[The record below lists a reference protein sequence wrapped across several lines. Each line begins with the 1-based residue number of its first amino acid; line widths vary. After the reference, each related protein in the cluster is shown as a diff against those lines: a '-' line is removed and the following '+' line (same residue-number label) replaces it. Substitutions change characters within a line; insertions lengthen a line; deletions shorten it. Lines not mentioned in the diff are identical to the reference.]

1 MTMRTIVQ
9 MIIVSL
15 LSAWAAVFLY
25 RYSEQKPRTSHWG
38 LSQSGESRYTHLV
51 EKLFS
56 ARSNARLMSSAPT
69 NFTDAAEIATPAVVN
84 VRADVEVGRGLWGR
98 SLITKSSGSG
108 VILSP
113 DGYIATNHHV
123 IENSRDIKITL
134 ADKRIFSATLV
145 GSDPSTDIA
154 LLKIDASDLPFL
166 VFGNSDSVRV
176 GEWVLAV
183 GNPFNLESTV
193 TAGIVS
199 AKGRNIN
206 ILSGSASIESFI
218 QTDAAVNP
226 GNSGGALVNT
236 FGELVGINTAIVT
249 ESGSYEGYSF
259 AVPSNLVQKVVR
271 DLREFGEV
279 HRAFLGVSIEDI
291 DSEIAREV
299 GLPNADGVRI
309 TRVTPNGA
317 AADAGLQ
324 AGDIITS
331 INKTPIR
338 RTPEL
343 QEHIGRMRPGE
354 RLSLEYW
361 RHGILR
367 RAEAVLKDR
376 NNSTASI
383 PRATGLEFSQDL
395 GLELRELTLE
405 EKQRMRI
412 KGAMVVGVRKGSLVY
427 ETNMVAGYIITS
439 VNGNRVNNLAETVDC
454 IRNAYNLVVL
464 DGYYEGEPDLY
475 SYRFRKDPSK

>member
-1 MTMRTIVQ
+1 MRTIVQ
-9 MIIVSL
+9 MLIVALLSAWTAVFLYRRSEPSTGSFSNWNSGRNGEAQYARLVETLLSARSNVSL
-15 LSAWAAVFLY
+15 LSA
-25 RYSEQKPRTSHWG
+25 
-38 LSQSGESRYTHLV
+38 
-51 EKLFS
+51 
-56 ARSNARLMSSAPT
+56 APT
-69 NFTDAAEIATPAVVN
+69 NFTQAAEIATPAVVN
-84 VRADVEVGRGLWGR
+84 VRALLETDRGLWGR
-98 SLITKSSGSG
+98 TLANSSGSG

-123 IENSRDIKITL
+123 VAGSRDIKVTL
-134 ADKRIFSATLV
+134 FDKRMLKARLI

-154 LLKIDASDLPFL
+154 LLKIDALDLPFL
-166 VFGNSDSVRV
+166 LFGNSDSVRV

-206 ILSGSASIESFI
+206 ILGGATSIESFI

-236 FGELVGINTAIVT
+236 FGELIGINTAIVT

-279 HRAFLGVSIEDI
+279 HRAFLGVNIEDL
-291 DSEIAREV
+291 DGETARDL
-299 GLPNADGVRI
+299 GLANADGVHI
-309 TRVTPNGA
+309 TRVHAHGA
-317 AADAGLQ
+317 AADGGLQ
-324 AGDIITS
+324 AGDVILS
-331 INKTPIR
+331 IDNIPMR

-343 QEHIGRMRPGE
+343 QEYIGRLRPGE
-354 RLSLEYW
+354 RVSLEYW
-361 RHGILR
+361 RHGIRR
-367 RAEAVLKDR
+367 RATVVLKDR

-395 GLELRELTLE
+395 GFELRELTPE

-412 KGAMVVGVRKGSLVY
+412 RGAVVVSVRKGSIIH
-427 ETNMVAGYIITS
+427 ETNMVPGYIITS
-439 VNGNRVNNLAETVDC
+439 VNGNRVSNLAETVDC
-454 IRNAYNLVVL
+454 IRNAHSILIL
-464 DGYYEGEPDLY
+464 EGYYEGEPDLY
-475 SYRFRKDPSK
+475 SYRFRKPTGE

>member
-1 MTMRTIVQ
+1 MRTVVQ
-9 MIIVSL
+9 MIIVGL

-25 RYSEQKPRTSHWG
+25 RYGEPKPMRSAWG
-38 LSQSGESRYTHLV
+38 ASADGEARYARLV
-51 EKLFS
+51 ETLFNVRSS
-56 ARSNARLMSSAPT
+56 ASMLSAAPT
-69 NFTDAAEIATPAVVN
+69 NFTTAAEVSTPAVVN
-84 VRADVEVGRGLWGR
+84 VRALIEVERGLWGR
-98 SLITKSSGSG
+98 ALTNSSGSG

-134 ADKRIFSATLV
+134 ADKRVFSARLV

-154 LLKIDASDLPFL
+154 LLKIDAESLPFL

-206 ILSGSASIESFI
+206 ILGGATSIESFI

-236 FGELVGINTAIVT
+236 FGELIGINTAIVT

-279 HRAFLGVSIEDI
+279 HRAFLGISIEDLN
-291 DSEIAREV
+291 SEIARDL

-309 TRVTPNGA
+309 TRVSASGA

-324 AGDIITS
+324 AGDVILS
-331 INKTPIR
+331 INNIATR

-343 QEHIGRMRPGE
+343 QEYIGRMRPGE
-354 RLSLEYW
+354 RVTIEYW
-361 RHGILR
+361 RHGIRR
-367 RAEAVLKDR
+367 RADAILKDR
-376 NNSTASI
+376 NNSTASV
-383 PRATGLEFSQDL
+383 PRATGLEFSKDL
-395 GLELRELTLE
+395 GFELRELTPE

-412 KGAMVVGVRKGSLVY
+412 KGAMVVSVRKGSIIHD
-427 ETNMVAGYIITS
+427 TNMVPGYIITS
-439 VNGNRVNNLAETVDC
+439 VNGNRVSNVAEVVDC
-454 IRNAYNLVVL
+454 IRNAYNLIVL